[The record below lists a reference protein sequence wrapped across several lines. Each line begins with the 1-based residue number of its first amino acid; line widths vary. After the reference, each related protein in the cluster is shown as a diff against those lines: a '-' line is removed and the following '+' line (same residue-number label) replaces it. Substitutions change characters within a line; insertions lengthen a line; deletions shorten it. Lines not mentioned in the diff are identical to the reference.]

1 MRFLFTVG
9 RVTIFDFTLFRIDD
23 PIPDPDVVVV
33 HHHEA
38 DDDDENDGPGDIFGK
53 GS

>member
-1 MRFLFTVG
+1 MRFLFTLG

-23 PIPDPDVVVV
+23 PIPEPDVVVV
-33 HHHEA
+33 HHHT
-38 DDDDENDGPGDIFGK
+38 DDDDEPDPGDIFGK